1 MTQFQDK
8 WVKTSSSSVGETIVN
23 KLKSQPPLKP
33 QLEKG
38 VKRVHAQVSKLDN
51 MLNNLKTR
59 DKQIFQDII
68 DATQHHDTNKSH
80 VLANELAEVR
90 KVSKILT
97 SARMSLEQIE
107 LRLMTAHDL
116 GDTVVTIMPTVG
128 LMKNLQSSMSKFMP
142 GADKEIA
149 EMADTLSGLMFDTFS
164 GDTQFGVN
172 ASTTAESESI
182 LQEATAVAESQ
193 LDNKLPSM
201 PDANASDYQAKYE

>member
-8 WVKTSSSSVGETIVN
+8 WVKKSSSSVGNAIIS
-23 KLKSQPPLKP
+23 KIKSQPPLKP

-38 VKRVHAQVSKLDN
+38 VKRVHTQVSKLDK

-68 DATQHHDTNKSH
+68 NATQQHDTNKSH
-80 VLANELAEVR
+80 VLSNELAEVR

-128 LMKNLQSSMSKFMP
+128 LMKNLQSSMAKFMP
-142 GADKEIA
+142 GADKEIG
-149 EMADTLSGLMFDTFS
+149 EMADALNGLMFDTFS
-164 GDTQFGVN
+164 GDNQFGVN

-182 LQEATAVAESQ
+182 LQEAAAVAESH
-193 LDNKLPSM
+193 LDNKLPPM
-201 PDANASDYQAKYE
+201 PDADASCQAKYD